1 MLESNE
7 AEPPKNEYRGDLVS
21 PDQSQCLSLSQSEC
35 DCDCT
40 EKKDAS
46 NDSPPGDLEAGH
58 QSGKKKKSLSFFL
71 AFIALLLM
79 VFLVSLDATTLAV
92 AIPVRPYTTLDKHT
106 CSLTSIGNH

>member
-7 AEPPKNEYRGDLVS
+7 AEPPKNEYSGDLVS
-21 PDQSQCLSLSQSEC
+21 PDQSQCQSLSQSEC

-40 EKKDAS
+40 DKEGAL
-46 NDSPPGDLEAGH
+46 NIPLPGDLEAG
-58 QSGKKKKSLSFFL
+58 QQNRKTKKSISFFL

-92 AIPVRPYTTLDKHT
+92 AVPVRPYTILEQTYL
-106 CSLTSIGNH
+106 LN